1 MIDVADNLPA
11 LVANK
16 SAANTNNYGSY
27 TERANAY
34 SQLQK
39 DGFSEED
46 IKTIMGSGSKT
57 ASAKGAPSYGADPY
71 ADALRMIRETG
82 MPAGYPGTTG
92 KKGKEIKK
100 YVVPFYTGK
109 TGY

>member
-1 MIDVADNLPA
+1 VADNLPA
-11 LVANK
+11 IVANK

-27 TERANAY
+27 TDRANAY

-57 ASAKGAPSYGADPY
+57 SSTKGAPSYGANPY
-71 ADALRMIRETG
+71 ADALKMLSQTG
-82 MPAGYPGTTG
+82 GYPGTTG
-92 KKGKEIKK
+92 KKGKEMKK